1 MGSNRL
7 IPMPRYFPLHLQITR
22 SLLALTQH
30 TQTYIPLA
38 PPLLAILTSAT
49 SVSKPKSS
57 TLKPID
63 LEFTIRAQTQ
73 YLKTRIYVEV
83 LVEETCYLLAEW
95 GAVSQ
100 SSVAFP
106 EIITPIIVA
115 LKRNIKESKAAKG
128 GATKAVSGIKTLV
141 ERLEEGAKWVKER
154 RAKVAFAPAD
164 RSEVDRWQQS
174 VKVTETPVGKYAT
187 VLRKAR
193 EKRRALLEK
202 AREGKGEYV
211 DG

>member
-1 MGSNRL
+1 
-7 IPMPRYFPLHLQITR
+7 MPRYFPLHLHITR

-38 PPLLAILTSAT
+38 PHLLAILTSAT

-57 TLKPID
+57 TLKPMD
-63 LEFTIRAQTQ
+63 LEYTIRAQTQ

-106 EIITPIIVA
+106 EIVTPILVA

-128 GATKAVSGIKTLV
+128 GAAKGISGIKTLV
-141 ERLEEGAKWVKER
+141 ERLDEGAKGVKER
-154 RAKVAFAPAD
+154 RAKVTFAPAD
-164 RSEVDRWQQS
+164 RSEVDRWERS
-174 VKVTETPVGKYAT
+174 VKVTERPVGN
-187 VLRKAR
+187 
-193 EKRRALLEK
+193 
-202 AREGKGEYV
+202 
-211 DG
+211 